1 MSDRKSIVINSA
13 SLLGGG
19 SGSKRG
25 TRRAKGSDGSGSGA
39 SRRLR
44 PSSIVQP
51 STLKKTLLER
61 IKQHQR
67 LREQGRD
74 SDRDRDRHEDSS
86 SEHKDTNTAAAAAS
100 DTSSA
105 FAQSIDFLRKLA
117 LKKRQNA
124 TQRRSSSSSSSSSS
138 HVPSLAVETAK
149 TPEAKMLN
157 QVADTL
163 HHGEIITNT
172 GLIGLPVINTDISS
186 IMRPQSIAAQA
197 TQATATATATATIPM
212 MTGMSMPGIS
222 NLPFG
227 MTPQSSSSSSPIPNI
242 TELADLYNSTVA
254 SGADNSNTNTAADA
268 AKTAVDDHPIHVPE
282 DPESFLPSI
291 FIKDAPPHGCL
302 KNGSKPTFREWAN
315 KMLHKPVDA
324 IKNMFGGGG
333 GDGGDGDG
341 GGGDGGGDET
351 QGTAAAAGMAGGG
364 GAGKTLSK
372 HHEHPENIA
381 GMRVKIRRTQK
392 KKYRIG
398 KHDDVVGV
406 LLKNKEAQRHIQK
419 QHLALKQKTIGEIRK
434 HLYEHHLLKIGSN
447 APPDVLRRMYEDS
460 ILTGE
465 VKNTNNGVLLHN
477 FLSGES

>member
-1 MSDRKSIVINSA
+1 MSDRKSITINSE
-13 SLLGGG
+13 SLIGG
-19 SGSKRG
+19 SSSSSSRGKRG
-25 TRRAKGSDGSGSGA
+25 TRRAKGSDGSSGA

-74 SDRDRDRHEDSS
+74 NDRDRDRAPVSAS
-86 SEHKDTNTAAAAAS
+86 APAASASAPAAS

-105 FAQSIDFLRKLA
+105 FEQSMDFLRKLA
-117 LKKRQNA
+117 LKKRQNM
-124 TQRRSSSSSSSSSS
+124 TQRRSSSSSS

-172 GLIGLPVINTDISS
+172 GLVGLPVINTDISS
-186 IMRPQSIAAQA
+186 IMKPMAMVAQA
-197 TQATATATATATIPM
+197 TQATPVTAMATFPM
-212 MTGMSMPGIS
+212 IS
-222 NLPFG
+222 DLP
-227 MTPQSSSSSSPIPNI
+227 SSSSSVPLPPSVPNI
-242 TELADLYNSTVA
+242 IELADLYNSTVA
-254 SGADNSNTNTAADA
+254 SADNSNTNTAANA
-268 AKTAVDDHPIHVPE
+268 ANTTTTTTTTDDHPIHVPE

-291 FIKDAPPHGCL
+291 FIKEAPPHGCL

-315 KMLHKPVDA
+315 KMLHKPVEA

-333 GDGGDGDG
+333 GDGGEG
-341 GGGDGGGDET
+341 G
-351 QGTAAAAGMAGGG
+351 AAAASSVGMGGGAAGGG
-364 GAGKTLSK
+364 KTLTK
-372 HHEHPENIA
+372 QHENIA

-434 HLYEHHLLKIGSN
+434 HLYDHHLLKIGSN

>member
-1 MSDRKSIVINSA
+1 MSDRKSITINSS

-19 SGSKRG
+19 GGGKKG
-25 TRRAKGSDGSGSGA
+25 TRRAKGSGSGSGA

-67 LREQGRD
+67 LREQGRNHDQD
-74 SDRDRDRHEDSS
+74 SSNPS
-86 SEHKDTNTAAAAAS
+86 SEHNKDATDAHATDAHAT
-100 DTSSA
+100 DTTSA
-105 FAQSIDFLRKLA
+105 FTQSMDFLRKLA

-124 TQRRSSSSSSSSSS
+124 TQRRPASSWLA
-138 HVPSLAVETAK
+138 PSLAAETAK

-157 QVADTL
+157 QVANTL
-163 HHGEIITNT
+163 RNGEIITNT
-172 GLIGLPVINTDISS
+172 GLIGLPVINTDVSS
-186 IMRPQSIAAQA
+186 IIKPPMAMP
-197 TQATATATATATIPM
+197 TATVPLLSSFPM
-212 MTGMSMPGIS
+212 MTGM
-222 NLPFG
+222 PFG
-227 MTPQSSSSSSPIPNI
+227 SGFIPTPPPTPTPNI
-242 TELADLYNSTVA
+242 TELADLYNSTIA
-254 SGADNSNTNTAADA
+254 TTPDNSNTNNTGETSATA
-268 AKTAVDDHPIHVPE
+268 TDDLPIHVPE

-302 KNGSKPTFREWAN
+302 KNGTKPTFREWAN
-315 KMLHKPVDA
+315 KMLHKPLET
-324 IKNMFGGGG
+324 IKNMFG
-333 GDGGDGDG
+333 GGDGDG
-341 GGGDGGGDET
+341 GGGGGGESTGMDGGSGST
-351 QGTAAAAGMAGGG
+351 SA
-364 GAGKTLSK
+364 KNTLSTP
-372 HHEHPENIA
+372 HEHPENIA
-381 GMRVKIRRTQK
+381 GMRVKIRKTQK

-465 VKNTNNGVLLHN
+465 VKNTNKGVLLHN
-477 FLSGES
+477 FMSGET

>member
-1 MSDRKSIVINSA
+1 MSDRKSITINSE
-13 SLLGGG
+13 SLIGSVGG
-19 SGSKRG
+19 KKG
-25 TRRAKGSDGSGSGA
+25 TRRTKGSSGSS

-74 SDRDRDRHEDSS
+74 ADNIRDRSSEDNKDSASSAASS
-86 SEHKDTNTAAAAAS
+86 SAAS
-100 DTSSA
+100 SSS
-105 FAQSIDFLRKLA
+105 FTQSMDFLRKLA

-124 TQRRSSSSSSSSSS
+124 TQRKSSSSLSSS
-138 HVPSLAVETAK
+138 LDAETAK
-149 TPEAKMLN
+149 TPESKMLN

-163 HHGEIITNT
+163 HNGEIITNT
-172 GLIGLPVINTDISS
+172 GLIGLPVINTDIST
-186 IMRPQSIAAQA
+186 ILNPGPGPGLGPAM
-197 TQATATATATATIPM
+197 ATAAATAAATAPAPIGMATLPM
-212 MTGMSMPGIS
+212 MTGMSIPGIS
-222 NLPFG
+222 N
-227 MTPQSSSSSSPIPNI
+227 TPLSTPNI

-254 SGADNSNTNTAADA
+254 SVNATDDNNNNNNNSNTNTDL
-268 AKTAVDDHPIHVPE
+268 PIHVPE

-302 KNGSKPTFREWAN
+302 KNGTKPTFREWAN
-315 KMLHKPVDA
+315 KMLHKPVET
-324 IKNMFGGGG
+324 IKNMFG
-333 GDGGDGDG
+333 GGDGDG
-341 GGGDGGGDET
+341 GGGGGGSGSSTE
-351 QGTAAAAGMAGGG
+351 MGGG
-364 GAGKTLSK
+364 GSGSSARKTVSK
-372 HHEHPENIA
+372 PHEYPENIA
-381 GMRVKIRRTQK
+381 GMRVKIRKTHK

-419 QHLALKQKTIGEIRK
+419 QHLELKQKTIGEIRK

-460 ILTGE
+460 ILTGD

>member
-13 SLLGGG
+13 SLLGGSG
-19 SGSKRG
+19 SGGKRG
-25 TRRAKGSDGSGSGA
+25 TRRAKGNGSGSSGSSGSGT

-74 SDRDRDRHEDSS
+74 SDADRDRHDDSS
-86 SEHKDTNTAAAAAS
+86 SERKDTNTALAATAAS

-105 FAQSIDFLRKLA
+105 FAQSMDFLRKLA
-117 LKKRQNA
+117 LKKRQNM
-124 TQRRSSSSSSSSSS
+124 TQRRSSSSSSSS

-163 HHGEIITNT
+163 HNGEIITNT
-172 GLIGLPVINTDISS
+172 GLLGLPVINTDISS
-186 IMRPQSIAAQA
+186 IMRPPPFMAAQA
-197 TQATATATATATIPM
+197 IQPTATAMATFPM
-212 MTGMSMPGIS
+212 IS
-222 NLPFG
+222 DLPFG
-227 MTPQSSSSSSPIPNI
+227 MTSQSAQSAQSSQASPIPNI

-254 SGADNSNTNTAADA
+254 SGDNLNTNTAAGDADA
-268 AKTAVDDHPIHVPE
+268 AMAADDHPIHVPE

-291 FIKDAPPHGCL
+291 FIKEAPPHGCL

-333 GDGGDGDG
+333 GDGHG
-341 GGGDGGGDET
+341 GGGDET

>member
-25 TRRAKGSDGSGSGA
+25 TRRAKGSDGSGSGT

-74 SDRDRDRHEDSS
+74 SDADRDRHDDSS
-86 SEHKDTNTAAAAAS
+86 SERKDTNTTAASATAAS

-105 FAQSIDFLRKLA
+105 FAQSMDFLRKLA
-117 LKKRQNA
+117 LKKRQNM
-124 TQRRSSSSSSSSSS
+124 TQRRSSSSSS

-163 HHGEIITNT
+163 HNGEIITNT
-172 GLIGLPVINTDISS
+172 GLLGLPVINTDISS
-186 IMRPQSIAAQA
+186 IMRPPPFMAAQA
-197 TQATATATATATIPM
+197 IQPTATAMATFPM
-212 MTGMSMPGIS
+212 IS
-222 NLPFG
+222 DLPFG
-227 MTPQSSSSSSPIPNI
+227 MTSQASSQASPIPNI

-254 SGADNSNTNTAADA
+254 SGDNSNTNTAAGDADA

-333 GDGGDGDG
+333 GDGGGYGDG
-341 GGGDGGGDET
+341 AGGGGDET

>member
-13 SLLGGG
+13 SLLGGSG
-19 SGSKRG
+19 SGGKRG
-25 TRRAKGSDGSGSGA
+25 TRRAKGSGGPN
-39 SRRLR
+39 RRLR

-74 SDRDRDRHEDSS
+74 SDADRDRHDDSS
-86 SEHKDTNTAAAAAS
+86 SERKDTNTTAATAAAAS

-105 FAQSIDFLRKLA
+105 FAQSMDFLRKLA
-117 LKKRQNA
+117 LKKRQNM
-124 TQRRSSSSSSSSSS
+124 TQRRSSSSSS

-163 HHGEIITNT
+163 HNGEIITNT
-172 GLIGLPVINTDISS
+172 GLLGLPVINTDISS
-186 IMRPQSIAAQA
+186 IMRPPPFMAAQA
-197 TQATATATATATIPM
+197 IQPTATAMATFPM
-212 MTGMSMPGIS
+212 IS
-222 NLPFG
+222 DLPFG
-227 MTPQSSSSSSPIPNI
+227 MTSQSSSQSQSSPIPNI

-254 SGADNSNTNTAADA
+254 SGDNSNTNTAAGDADA
-268 AKTAVDDHPIHVPE
+268 AKTAVDDHPIQVPE

-333 GDGGDGDG
+333 GDGGGDGDG
-341 GGGDGGGDET
+341 AGGGGDET